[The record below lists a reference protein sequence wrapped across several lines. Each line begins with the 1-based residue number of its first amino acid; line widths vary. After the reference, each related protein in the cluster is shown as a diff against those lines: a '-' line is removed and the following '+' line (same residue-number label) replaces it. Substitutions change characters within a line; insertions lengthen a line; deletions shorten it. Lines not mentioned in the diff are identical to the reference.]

1 MILVVPLRNLLADL
15 DQAGSSRFEAREEV
29 LILFQKNPG
38 LIDCADGL
46 ARRIGRTAHEI
57 QADLEDLL
65 SAGVL
70 STRSVGS
77 YRLIFLDRTKVADAQ
92 DRSGSPKGLK

>member
-1 MILVVPLRNLLADL
+1 MIHVVPLRNLLADL
-15 DQAGSSRFEAREEV
+15 DRAGSSRFELNEEV
-29 LILFQKNPG
+29 LALFQKNPG
-38 LIDCADGL
+38 LIDCPDGL

-57 QADLEDLL
+57 DAGLEYLL

-70 STRSVGS
+70 STRSVGR

-92 DRSGSPKGLK
+92 DRSESPKGLK